1 MSSLGE
7 RRANIGM
14 SWKADVSPFVVVDP
28 EHETELEDDTNFH
41 SWRSVFEESPFSE
54 CLYSDMNY
62 MCRRKTNSTIKDAV
76 WTGPNV
82 FNVFQR
88 YCSTGLSAT

>member
-1 MSSLGE
+1 MTSSLGE
-7 RRANIGM
+7 QIANIGM

-28 EHETELEDDTNFH
+28 EHETELEDNTYFP

-62 MCRRKTNSTIKDAV
+62 ICIRKTNSTIKDAV
-76 WTGPNV
+76 FKEPKKAPALAG
-82 FNVFQR
+82 
-88 YCSTGLSAT
+88 